1 MYKVILCGSR
11 DWDDQHPIFLTIA
24 GLKAMCEAIGEELVI
39 VHGAQRGADSIAG
52 EIGTS
57 LGIRVIPV
65 PAEWD
70 LYKKGAGTIRNQ
82 KMLDEHNISAVYAFR
97 LPGFSPG
104 TDDMVSR
111 SKDAGKP
118 TYVTRWG

>member
-11 DWDDQHPIFLTIA
+11 DWEDTHPIFLTIA
-24 GLKAMCEAIGEELVI
+24 GLKAMCEAIDEELVI

-52 EIGTS
+52 DIAVS

-70 LYKKGAGTIRNQ
+70 KYKKGAGNIRNQ
-82 KMLDEHNISAVYAFR
+82 KMLDEHNISSVYAFR

-104 TDDMVSR
+104 TDDMASR
-111 SKDAGKP
+111 ATSAGLP

>member
-11 DWDDQHPIFLTIA
+11 DWEDAHPIYLTLA
-24 GLKAMCEAIGEELVI
+24 GLKAMCEAIGEELVL
-39 VHGAQRGADSIAG
+39 VHGAARGADSIAG
-52 EIGTS
+52 DIGTS

-70 LYKKGAGTIRNQ
+70 KYGKKAGPIRNQ
-82 KMLDEHNISAVYAFR
+82 KMLDDHDISAVYAFR
-97 LPGFSPG
+97 LPGYSNG
-104 TDDMVSR
+104 TDDMITR
-111 SKDAGKP
+111 AKDAGKP